1 MEQPKN
7 VTNSQKYTD
16 LGSFEIYL
24 KNILNNFKEEL
35 LSAVK
40 DVENKTNSSNSF
52 LIENINTK
60 LSQYDR
66 TFDDFSIKINDI
78 NTVANLDKMKLSKV
92 DDLVVFQKKA
102 TDNFISY
109 DVKFNSLQKKFSAAC
124 YKYDKIY
131 LDNLI
136 VPGIIGDFAQ
146 F

>member
-40 DVENKTNSSNSF
+40 DVENKTDSSNSF